1 MQQEGHR
8 ESKKSVITRLHK
20 RDKRYNNKESDCAN
34 RIRNQAVHHWTVF
47 DWIILLHFPLC
58 QINVQKVHQNTNYR
72 VRGVKQTSV
81 INNCI
86 FVSFDVTVAIAGIRA
101 RNRLGKPHFQLFRT
115 WEYLISSAQDFSD
128 QVQLSS
134 AFLRKGPAQLAQLR

>member
-1 MQQEGHR
+1 MARAAGLKFFFTYHIWNSENKLLIGLQQEGHC

-47 DWIILLHFPLC
+47 DWIILFHFPLC
-58 QINVQKVHQNTNYR
+58 QINVQKIHQNTNYR

-101 RNRLGKPHFQLFRT
+101 RNRLSEFASKATGF
-115 WEYLISSAQDFSD
+115 E
-128 QVQLSS
+128 
-134 AFLRKGPAQLAQLR
+134 